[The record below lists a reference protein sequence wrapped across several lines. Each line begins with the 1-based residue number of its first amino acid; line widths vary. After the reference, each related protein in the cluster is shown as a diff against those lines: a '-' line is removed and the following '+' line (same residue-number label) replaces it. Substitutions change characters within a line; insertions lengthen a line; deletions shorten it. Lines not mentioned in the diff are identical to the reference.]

1 MKNGKIYDG
10 KSAQI
15 IEDSFK
21 SAYPLMLAKNGIN
34 DSNTIATGGMYL
46 EQQLREILPEVLSE
60 VYPEMPLL
68 NFMSVDNS
76 GALSQSIIQ
85 RAQSFEGR
93 HESTH
98 ETANTKGTLTVNR
111 TAREQLV
118 VEYAAETNYSET
130 DLQRG
135 ILLNENIDTA
145 LIEAHNISYMT
156 WIDEI
161 GFEGIKNKDDNNT
174 LLTEGL
180 TNYSDTIASLV
191 KTAGATF
198 AASDG
203 LTIYGEIQNLYN
215 EMIGEAGAAAV
226 LRPNVVVLPPKQFSI
241 ISTELMTGTSPVTGF
256 VTVKDFIESQLGLT
270 CYASTRCSGK
280 GAGSTD
286 RLVMINNDRR
296 NMRFHL
302 PEPLRFAPIDIR
314 GFKYNLQSKFRIAG
328 MGFNRN
334 NAIGYLDAI

>member
-10 KSAQI
+10 NST
-15 IEDSFK
+15 DLVVSSFQN
-21 SAYPLMLAKNGIN
+21 AHLEMLDKKGIK

-46 EQQLREILPEVLSE
+46 EQQLREILPDILGE

-68 NFMSVDNS
+68 NFMSVDNA

-93 HESTH
+93 HTAKH
-98 ETANTKGTLTVNR
+98 ETATTTGVLTVNR

-118 VEYAAETNYSET
+118 LEYEAESNYSET

-135 ILLNENIDTA
+135 MLLNENIDSA
-145 LIEAHNISYMT
+145 LIEAHSISYMT
-156 WIDEI
+156 WIDQI
-161 GFEGIKNKDDNNT
+161 GFEGISLPNGDRITD
-174 LLTEGL
+174 GL
-180 TNYSDTIASLV
+180 ANFSNTIASLV
-191 KTAGATF
+191 NTAAQTF
-198 AASDG
+198 AAGTG
-203 LTIYGEIQNLYN
+203 LQTYNAISGLFN
-215 EMIGEAGAAAV
+215 EMVGQAGGSAE
-226 LRPNVVVLPPKQFSI
+226 LRPNVIVMPPEQYST
-241 ISTELMTGTSPVTGF
+241 ISTQLMTGTSPVTGY
-256 VTVKDFIESQLGLT
+256 VTVKEFIESQLGVK
-270 CYASTRCSGK
+270 CYASNRMRST

-286 RLVMINNDRR
+286 RLVMLNNDRR

-302 PEPLRFAPIDIR
+302 PEPLRFAPINIR

-334 NAIGYLDAI
+334 NAIGYLDGI